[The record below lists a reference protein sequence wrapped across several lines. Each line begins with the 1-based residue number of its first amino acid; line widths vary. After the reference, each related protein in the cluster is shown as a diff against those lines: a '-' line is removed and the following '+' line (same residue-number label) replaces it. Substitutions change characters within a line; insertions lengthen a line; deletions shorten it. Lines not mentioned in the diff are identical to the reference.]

1 MIQTTKLKST
11 KMEFKEKTQ
20 MNVGDIKYYTHSSK
34 TKCVFVD
41 NKYLPLVC
49 IDIWCKAGSSF
60 EEVDK
65 NGTAHFLEHM
75 IFKGSK
81 KIMPGEFDNKIES
94 LGGLSN
100 ASTGYDDV
108 HYHVLVPPTNF
119 RESLAL
125 LTNIV
130 VSPNFN
136 PDEFIKEKGVVIDEI
151 KQQNDQPEENLFNYF
166 LKRVWL
172 SSNYAN
178 SILGTEQSIKN
189 LEIND
194 LESFHSKHYNIENIC
209 ISIAGNISG
218 NIYKIFE
225 KSDLSGINEKPI
237 YKNSNVVNLKNNKPN
252 LRIRIGRETIKFD
265 NLEFSRIFMAWF
277 IPNLND
283 QRNIIG
289 LEILASILS
298 VGRNSR
304 LVKFLKEDNNL
315 VESVYVDVNAGEL
328 GGLFIIEAS
337 CENKDIDFVEEL
349 INKSIQE
356 LSKFRNLTLDELQ
369 KATNIVKSN
378 YVFNLE
384 TSTQLSSYF
393 GNELLWGRKSS
404 INKLESHLKYWNDLD
419 NFKKITEYI
428 NGDKFTLI
436 ASPSKC

>member
-1 MIQTTKLKST
+1 
-11 KMEFKEKTQ
+11 
-20 MNVGDIKYYTHSSK
+20 MNVGDVNYYTHSSK
-34 TKCVFVD
+34 TRCVFVD
-41 NKYLPLVC
+41 NKELPLIS

-60 EEVDK
+60 EDVDK

-75 IFKGSK
+75 IFKGSN
-81 KIMPGEFDNKIES
+81 KIMPGEFDHKIES

-108 HYHVLVPPTNF
+108 HYHVLVPPNNF
-119 RESLAL
+119 KESLAL

-130 VSPNFN
+130 VAPDFN

-151 KQQNDQPEENLFNYF
+151 KQQNDQPEERLFNYF

-172 SSNYAN
+172 SPNYAN
-178 SILGTEQSIKN
+178 SILGTEHSIKN

-194 LESFHSKHYNIENIC
+194 LVKFHSKHYTTEKIC
-209 ISIAGNISG
+209 IAIAGNLSEE
-218 NIYKIFE
+218 IYKIFE
-225 KSDLSGINEKPI
+225 KSDLSGIKESPNLI
-237 YKNSNVVNLKNNKPN
+237 NLKNKPS
-252 LRIRIGRETIKFD
+252 LKIRNGRESVKFD

-283 QRNIIG
+283 QKNIIG

-304 LVKFLKEDNNL
+304 LVKILKEDSNL

-328 GGLFIIEAS
+328 GGLFIMEAS
-337 CENKDIDFVEEL
+337 CESKDIDLVEKQ
-349 INKSIQE
+349 INKTIDEISNCKA
-356 LSKFRNLTLDELQ
+356 LALDEIK
-369 KATNIVKSN
+369 KAINIVKSN
-378 YVFNLE
+378 YIFNLE
-384 TSTQLSSYF
+384 TSTQLSSFF

-404 INKLESHLKYWNDLD
+404 INNLESHLKYWNDLD
-419 NFKKITEYI
+419 NFKEITEYI
-428 NGDKFTLI
+428 RGEKFTLV

>member
-1 MIQTTKLKST
+1 
-11 KMEFKEKTQ
+11 
-20 MNVGDIKYYTHSSK
+20 MNVGEVNYYTHSSK
-34 TKCVFVD
+34 TRCVFVD
-41 NKYLPLVC
+41 NKELPLIS

-75 IFKGSK
+75 IFKGSN
-81 KIMPGEFDNKIES
+81 KIMPGEFDYKIES

-108 HYHVLVPPTNF
+108 HYHVLVPPNNF

-136 PDEFIKEKGVVIDEI
+136 TDEFIKEKGVVIDEI
-151 KQQNDQPEENLFNYF
+151 KQQNDQPEEKLFNYF

-178 SILGTEQSIKN
+178 SILGTEQIIKK

-194 LESFHSKHYNIENIC
+194 LEKFHSKYYTPEKIC
-209 ISIAGNISG
+209 FAIAGNLSG
-218 NIYKIFE
+218 DILKIFE
-225 KSDLSGINEKPI
+225 TSDLSGINKKPI
-237 YKNSNVVNLKNNKPN
+237 YKDTNLINLKNKTS
-252 LRIRIGRETIKFD
+252 LKIRNGRELIKFD

-277 IPNLND
+277 IPNLSD
-283 QRNIIG
+283 QKNIIG

-304 LVKFLKEDNNL
+304 LVKCLKEDNNL

-328 GGLFIIEAS
+328 GGLLILEAS
-337 CENKDIDFVEEL
+337 CENKDINFVEKQ
-349 INKSIQE
+349 INK
-356 LSKFRNLTLDELQ
+356 TLDEVSYDGILNLDEIK
-369 KATNIVKSN
+369 KAINIVKRN

-384 TSTQLSSYF
+384 TSTQLSSFF

-404 INKLESHLKYWNDLD
+404 INNLGSHLKYWNDLD
-419 NFKKITEYI
+419 NFKEITEYI
-428 NGDKFTLI
+428 RREKFSLV
-436 ASPSKC
+436 ASPGKC

>member
-1 MIQTTKLKST
+1 
-11 KMEFKEKTQ
+11 
-20 MNVGDIKYYTHSSK
+20 MNVGDVNYYTHSSK
-34 TKCVFVD
+34 TRCVFVD
-41 NKYLPLVC
+41 NKELPLIS

-75 IFKGSK
+75 IFKGSN
-81 KIMPGEFDNKIES
+81 KIMPGEFDYKIES

-130 VSPNFN
+130 VAPNFN

-151 KQQNDQPEENLFNYF
+151 KQQNDQPEEKLFNYF

-172 SSNYAN
+172 SPNYAN
-178 SILGTEQSIKN
+178 SILGTEHSIKN

-194 LESFHSKHYNIENIC
+194 LLKFHSKHYTTEKIC
-209 ISIAGNISG
+209 IAIAGNLSEET
-218 NIYKIFE
+218 YKIFE
-225 KSDLSGINEKPI
+225 KSELSGIKESPNLL
-237 YKNSNVVNLKNNKPN
+237 NLKNKPS
-252 LRIRIGRETIKFD
+252 LKIRNGRESVKFN

-283 QRNIIG
+283 QKNIIG

-304 LVKFLKEDNNL
+304 LVKILKEDNNL

-337 CENKDIDFVEEL
+337 CESKDIDLVEKQ
-349 INKSIQE
+349 INKTIDEISNCKV
-356 LSKFRNLTLDELQ
+356 LALDEIK
-369 KATNIVKSN
+369 KAINIVKSN
-378 YVFNLE
+378 YTFNLE
-384 TSTQLSSYF
+384 TSTQLSSFF

-404 INKLESHLKYWNDLD
+404 INNLESNLKYWNDLE
-419 NFKKITEYI
+419 NFKEITEYI
-428 NGDKFTLI
+428 RGEKFTLV
-436 ASPSKC
+436 ASPGKC

>member
-1 MIQTTKLKST
+1 
-11 KMEFKEKTQ
+11 
-20 MNVGDIKYYTHSSK
+20 MNVGDVNYYTHSSK
-34 TKCVFVD
+34 TRCVFVD
-41 NKYLPLVC
+41 NKELPLIS

-60 EEVDK
+60 EDVDK

-75 IFKGSK
+75 IFKGSN
-81 KIMPGEFDNKIES
+81 KIMPGEFDHKIES

-119 RESLAL
+119 KESLAL

-130 VSPNFN
+130 VAPVFN

-151 KQQNDQPEENLFNYF
+151 KQQNDQPEERLFNYF

-172 SSNYAN
+172 SPNYAN
-178 SILGTEQSIKN
+178 SILGTEDSIKN

-194 LESFHSKHYNIENIC
+194 LVKFHSKHYTTEKIC
-209 ISIAGNISG
+209 IAIAGNLSEEIF
-218 NIYKIFE
+218 KIFE
-225 KSDLSGINEKPI
+225 KSDLSGIKESPNLI
-237 YKNSNVVNLKNNKPN
+237 NLKNIPSLK
-252 LRIRIGRETIKFD
+252 IRNGRESVKFD

-283 QRNIIG
+283 QKNIIG

-304 LVKFLKEDNNL
+304 LVKILKEDSNL

-328 GGLFIIEAS
+328 GGLFIMEAS
-337 CENKDIDFVEEL
+337 CESKDIDLVEKQ
-349 INKSIQE
+349 INKTIDEISNC
-356 LSKFRNLTLDELQ
+356 KALTLDEIK
-369 KATNIVKSN
+369 KAINIVKSN
-378 YVFNLE
+378 YIFNLE
-384 TSTQLSSYF
+384 TSTQLSSFF

-404 INKLESHLKYWNDLD
+404 INNLERHLKYWNDLD
-419 NFKKITEYI
+419 NFKEITEYI
-428 NGDKFTLI
+428 RGEKFTLV
-436 ASPSKC
+436 ASPR

>member
-1 MIQTTKLKST
+1 
-11 KMEFKEKTQ
+11 
-20 MNVGDIKYYTHSSK
+20 MNVGEVNYYTHSSK
-34 TKCVFVD
+34 TRCVFVD
-41 NKYLPLVC
+41 NKELPLIS

-60 EEVDK
+60 EDVDK

-75 IFKGSK
+75 IFKGSN
-81 KIMPGEFDNKIES
+81 KIMPGEFDQKIES

-108 HYHVLVPPTNF
+108 HYHVLVPPRNF
-119 RESLAL
+119 KESLAL

-151 KQQNDQPEENLFNYF
+151 KQQNDQPEESLFNYF

-172 SSNYAN
+172 SPYYAN
-178 SILGTEQSIKN
+178 SILGTEHSIKN

-194 LESFHSKHYNIENIC
+194 LVKFHSKHYTTEKIC
-209 ISIAGNISG
+209 IAIAGNLSEE
-218 NIYKIFE
+218 IYKIFE
-225 KSDLSGINEKPI
+225 KSDLSGIKESP
-237 YKNSNVVNLKNNKPN
+237 NLINQKNKPS
-252 LRIRIGRETIKFD
+252 LKIRNGRESVKFD

-283 QRNIIG
+283 QKNIIG

-304 LVKFLKEDNNL
+304 LVKILKEDSNL

-328 GGLFIIEAS
+328 GGLFIVEAS
-337 CENKDIDFVEEL
+337 CESKDIDLVETQ
-349 INKSIQE
+349 INKTIDE
-356 LSKFRNLTLDELQ
+356 ILNFKALTLDEIK
-369 KATNIVKSN
+369 KAINIVKSN
-378 YVFNLE
+378 YIFNLE
-384 TSTQLSSYF
+384 TSTQLSSFF

-404 INKLESHLKYWNDLD
+404 INNLESHLKYWNDFD
-419 NFKKITEYI
+419 NFKEITEYI
-428 NGDKFTLI
+428 RGEKFTLI

>member
-1 MIQTTKLKST
+1 
-11 KMEFKEKTQ
+11 
-20 MNVGDIKYYTHSSK
+20 MNVGKVSYYTHSSK
-34 TKCVFVD
+34 TRCVFVD
-41 NKYLPLVC
+41 NRELPLIS

-75 IFKGSK
+75 IFKGSN
-81 KIMPGEFDNKIES
+81 KIMPGEFDHKIES

-108 HYHVLVPPTNF
+108 HYHVLIPPINF

-130 VSPNFN
+130 VSPNLN

-151 KQQNDQPEENLFNYF
+151 KQQDDQPEEKLVNYF

-172 SSNYAN
+172 NPNYAN
-178 SILGTEQSIKN
+178 SILGTEQSIKK

-194 LESFHSKHYNIENIC
+194 LKKFHSKYYTPEKMC
-209 ISIAGNISG
+209 IAIAGNLSG
-218 NIYKIFE
+218 DIYNIFE
-225 KSDLSGINEKPI
+225 KSNLSDID
-237 YKNSNVVNLKNNKPN
+237 KNSIYIDPNLKNHKMKPT
-252 LRIRIGRETIKFD
+252 LKIRNGREFININ
-265 NLEFSRIFMAWF
+265 NLEFSRILMAWF
-277 IPNLND
+277 IPNLSD
-283 QRNIIG
+283 QKKIIG

-328 GGLFIIEAS
+328 GGLLVLEAS
-337 CENKDIDFVEEL
+337 CENKDINLVEKK
-349 INKSIQE
+349 INKII
-356 LSKFRNLTLDELQ
+356 DEISDQ
-369 KATNIVKSN
+369 KIPTSDEIKKAINTVKSN
-378 YVFNLE
+378 YFFNLE
-384 TSTQLSSYF
+384 TSTQLSSFF

-404 INKLESHLKYWNDLD
+404 IKKLEVYLDYWNDID
-419 NFKKITEYI
+419 NFPEIIQHIK
-428 NGDKFTLI
+428 GDKFTLI
-436 ASPSKC
+436 ASPYQC

>member
-1 MIQTTKLKST
+1 
-11 KMEFKEKTQ
+11 
-20 MNVGDIKYYTHSSK
+20 MNVGDVNYYTHSSK
-34 TKCVFVD
+34 TRCVFVD
-41 NKYLPLVC
+41 NKELPLIS

-60 EEVDK
+60 EDVDK

-75 IFKGSK
+75 IFKGSN
-81 KIMPGEFDNKIES
+81 KIMPGEFDHKIES

-108 HYHVLVPPTNF
+108 HYHVLVPPCNF
-119 RESLAL
+119 KESLAL

-130 VSPNFN
+130 VAPDFN

-151 KQQNDQPEENLFNYF
+151 KQQNDQPEERLFNYF

-172 SSNYAN
+172 SPNYAN
-178 SILGTEQSIKN
+178 SILGTENSIKN

-194 LESFHSKHYNIENIC
+194 LVKFHSKHYTTEKIC
-209 ISIAGNISG
+209 IAIAGNLSEE
-218 NIYKIFE
+218 IYKIFE
-225 KSDLSGINEKPI
+225 KSDLSGIKESPNLI
-237 YKNSNVVNLKNNKPN
+237 NLKNKPS
-252 LRIRIGRETIKFD
+252 LKIRNGRESVKFD

-283 QRNIIG
+283 QKNIIG

-304 LVKFLKEDNNL
+304 LVKILKEDSNL

-328 GGLFIIEAS
+328 GGLFIMEAS
-337 CENKDIDFVEEL
+337 CESKDIDLVEKQ
-349 INKSIQE
+349 INKTIDEISN
-356 LSKFRNLTLDELQ
+356 SKALALDEIK
-369 KATNIVKSN
+369 KAINIVKSN
-378 YVFNLE
+378 YIFNLE
-384 TSTQLSSYF
+384 TSTQLSSFF

-404 INKLESHLKYWNDLD
+404 INNLESHLKYWKDLD
-419 NFKKITEYI
+419 NFKEITEYI
-428 NGDKFTLI
+428 RGEKFTLV

>member
-1 MIQTTKLKST
+1 
-11 KMEFKEKTQ
+11 
-20 MNVGDIKYYTHSSK
+20 MNVGDVNYYTHSSK

-41 NKYLPLVC
+41 NKELPLIS

-75 IFKGSK
+75 IFKGSN

-94 LGGLSN
+94 LGGISN

-108 HYHVLVPPTNF
+108 HYHVLVPPSNF
-119 RESLAL
+119 KESLAL

-130 VSPNFN
+130 VAPDFN
-136 PDEFIKEKGVVIDEI
+136 PDELIKEKGVVIDEI
-151 KQQNDQPEENLFNYF
+151 KQQNDQPEERLFNYF

-172 SSNYAN
+172 SPNYAN
-178 SILGTEQSIKN
+178 SILGTENSIKN

-194 LESFHSKHYNIENIC
+194 LIKFHSKHYTTEKIC
-209 ISIAGNISG
+209 IAIAGNLSG
-218 NIYKIFE
+218 EIYKIFE
-225 KSDLSGINEKPI
+225 KSDLSGIKESPNLI
-237 YKNSNVVNLKNNKPN
+237 NLKNKPS
-252 LRIRIGRETIKFD
+252 LKIRNGRESVKFD

-283 QRNIIG
+283 QKTIIG

-304 LVKFLKEDNNL
+304 LVKFLKEDRNL

-328 GGLFIIEAS
+328 GGLFIVEAS
-337 CENKDIDFVEEL
+337 CESKDIDLVEKQ
-349 INKSIQE
+349 INKIIDEISNF
-356 LSKFRNLTLDELQ
+356 KVLTLDEIK
-369 KATNIVKSN
+369 KAINIVKSN
-378 YVFNLE
+378 YIFNLE
-384 TSTQLSSYF
+384 TSTQLSSFF

-404 INKLESHLKYWNDLD
+404 IDNLESHLKYWNDLD
-419 NFKKITEYI
+419 NFKEITEYI
-428 NGDKFTLI
+428 RGEKFTLV

>member
-1 MIQTTKLKST
+1 
-11 KMEFKEKTQ
+11 
-20 MNVGDIKYYTHSSK
+20 MNVGDVNYYTHSSK

-41 NKYLPLVC
+41 NKELPLIS

-75 IFKGSK
+75 IFKGSN
-81 KIMPGEFDNKIES
+81 KIMPGEFDQKIES

-108 HYHVLVPPTNF
+108 HYHVLVPPVNF

-130 VSPNFN
+130 FSPNFN
-136 PDEFIKEKGVVIDEI
+136 ADEFIKEKGVVIDEI
-151 KQQNDQPEENLFNYF
+151 KQQNDQPEERLFNYF

-172 SSNYAN
+172 SHNYAN
-178 SILGTEQSIKN
+178 SILGTEQSIKK

-194 LESFHSKHYNIENIC
+194 LEKFHSKNYTTEKIC
-209 ISIAGNISG
+209 IAITGNLSG
-218 NIYKIFE
+218 DIYKIL
-225 KSDLSGINEKPI
+225 KTSDLSEINQNRN
-237 YKNSNVVNLKNNKPN
+237 YKDSNLINFKKNKPS
-252 LRIRIGRETIKFD
+252 LKIRNGRELIKFN
-265 NLEFSRIFMAWF
+265 NLEFSRILMAWF

-283 QRNIIG
+283 QKNIIG

-304 LVKFLKEDNNL
+304 LVKSLREDTNL

-328 GGLFIIEAS
+328 GGLFIVEAS
-337 CENKDIDFVEEL
+337 CEEKDIYLVEQQ
-349 INKSIQE
+349 INKIMDQISNFE
-356 LSKFRNLTLDELQ
+356 VLTLDEIK

-378 YVFNLE
+378 YIFNLE
-384 TSTQLSSYF
+384 TSTQISSFF

-404 INKLESHLKYWNDLD
+404 INYLKSHLNYWNDLD
-419 NFKKITEYI
+419 NFKEITEYI
-428 NGDKFTLI
+428 RGDKFTLI

>member
-1 MIQTTKLKST
+1 
-11 KMEFKEKTQ
+11 
-20 MNVGDIKYYTHSSK
+20 MNVGDVNYYTHSSK
-34 TKCVFVD
+34 TRCVFVD
-41 NKYLPLVC
+41 NKELPLIS

-60 EEVDK
+60 EDVDK

-75 IFKGSK
+75 IFKGSN
-81 KIMPGEFDNKIES
+81 KIMPGEFDHKIES

-108 HYHVLVPPTNF
+108 HYHVLVPPRNF

-130 VSPNFN
+130 VAPDFN

-151 KQQNDQPEENLFNYF
+151 KQQNDQPEERLFNYF

-172 SSNYAN
+172 SPNYAN
-178 SILGTEQSIKN
+178 SILGTEHSIKN

-194 LESFHSKHYNIENIC
+194 LVKFHSKHYTTEKIC
-209 ISIAGNISG
+209 IAIAGNISEE
-218 NIYKIFE
+218 IYKFFE
-225 KSDLSGINEKPI
+225 KSDLSGIKESP
-237 YKNSNVVNLKNNKPN
+237 NLINLQNKPS
-252 LRIRIGRETIKFD
+252 LKIRTGRESVKFD

-283 QRNIIG
+283 QKNIIG

-304 LVKFLKEDNNL
+304 LVKILKEDSNL

-328 GGLFIIEAS
+328 GGLFVMEAS
-337 CENKDIDFVEEL
+337 CEYKDIDLVEKQ
-349 INKSIQE
+349 INKTIDEISNCKV
-356 LSKFRNLTLDELQ
+356 LALDEIK
-369 KATNIVKSN
+369 KAINIVKSN
-378 YVFNLE
+378 YIFNLE
-384 TSTQLSSYF
+384 TSTQLSSFF

-404 INKLESHLKYWNDLD
+404 INNLESHLEYWNDLD
-419 NFKKITEYI
+419 NFKEITEYI
-428 NGDKFTLI
+428 RGEKFTLV